1 MTSCRFWRIHDYGRI
16 FWVNLK
22 YEMENNGNSIAWDI
36 LCRMHNMALSSKTG
50 CGRRYGMCMVKCPA
64 CKGRICDIIATAGG
78 KMVLQLKCPNCG
90 RIVRLEWLLQITE
103 KTK

>member
-1 MTSCRFWRIHDYGRI
+1 
-16 FWVNLK
+16 
-22 YEMENNGNSIAWDI
+22 
-36 LCRMHNMALSSKTG
+36 
-50 CGRRYGMCMVKCPA
+50 MCMVKCPA